1 MPLSEQEQRLLEEME
16 RSLYQNDADFVA
28 TVNPRRGKPN
38 YTVLAIGVLI
48 AVVGVVA
55 LLGGVIIHQP
65 IVGVLGFVVMFVGVL
80 LAVAP
85 PRRRGSAADA
95 AAPPA
100 PEVPPEVHA
109 DGVSELFDVF
119 LPRSSDAD
127 RVDLGGGIRLIA
139 TDTGHVWSFG
149 SDWRREG
156 DVDVAATVSGPAGDL
171 LLWVWNRARARDGV
185 RREGDA
191 DIIRRF
197 EKAHVRP

>member
-1 MPLSEQEQRLLEEME
+1 M
-16 RSLYQNDADFVA
+16 
-28 TVNPRRGKPN
+28 
-38 YTVLAIGVLI
+38 
-48 AVVGVVA
+48 
-55 LLGGVIIHQP
+55 
-65 IVGVLGFVVMFVGVL
+65 
-80 LAVAP
+80 
-85 PRRRGSAADA
+85 
-95 AAPPA
+95 
-100 PEVPPEVHA
+100 HA

-119 LPRSSDAD
+119 LPRSRDAD

-156 DVDVAATVSGPAGDL
+156 DVDVAATVSAPAGDL

-191 DIIRRF
+191 DVIRRF